1 MTRVRAIRV
10 AVRCDGM
17 GCVRDD
23 ALFCTVL
30 ISRNIIRGD
39 GYSSGASLRASRGFG
54 TAFICV
60 EPNLRHAF
68 PRSACLSRGLPVP
81 SPVST
86 YASRR
91 TRSTPSSTRCAS
103 LRLGAPGRDGE
114 VGDVSF
120 GERAKTSS
128 KTSSITPVAPGT
140 RRSRSGRRGSSNPR
154 RTRTRTAVC
163 RHASTRTPR
172 RHPRGSCSARP
183 DASEKVRR
191 RDGEGKIFSAVSPL
205 ARVSFARVG
214 FVERY
219 VSGYNTLRT
228 RHLVICSSISSSV
241 FPLVSTT
248 VR

>member
-1 MTRVRAIRV
+1 MRWDGMRARRCVVLYCFDFTKYHTRRRVFFGRVPPRV
-10 AVRCDGM
+10 ARF
-17 GCVRDD
+17 RDR
-23 ALFCTVL
+23 LH
-30 ISRNIIRGD
+30 
-39 GYSSGASLRASRGFG
+39 
-54 TAFICV
+54 
-60 EPNLRHAF
+60 LRHLRIFVTRSLGPRAFRAVFPF
-68 PRSACLSRGLPVP
+68 PRQSRPMPPAEHVVHHLRRGVLHSGLV
-81 SPVST
+81 
-86 YASRR
+86 
-91 TRSTPSSTRCAS
+91 
-103 LRLGAPGRDGE
+103 LLEDGE
-114 VGDVSF
+114 VGDVRF